1 MFVINGC
8 PKSGTHALMA
18 LLDTMGLKRVPGTIL
33 PLDDNVYVYG
43 NDYLS
48 SMQIIP
54 DNCYILGHVADSHA
68 HFLNGF
74 RVITVFRDPRN
85 VLVSYCRHQKRNGVD
100 VTIRQALEDFWDFP
114 FIEVYRS
121 YLGWFGKSMVVR
133 YEDMPD
139 FVIGNGDGIYQGHEQ
154 DWNTRTGSPS
164 SWQEVWTK
172 EDEASWIEAG
182 GPELLVEAGY

>member
-1 MFVINGC
+1 
-8 PKSGTHALMA
+8 MA
-18 LLDTMGLKRVPGTIL
+18 LLDTMGLKRYPGTL
-33 PLDDNVYVYG
+33 QTTSDFCYVEDMPMG
-43 NDYLS
+43 TIDVIRS
-48 SMQIIP
+48 AP

-68 HFLNGF
+68 HFLHGF

-85 VLVSYCRHQKRNGVD
+85 VLMSYCRHQKRNGID

-133 YEDMPD
+133 YEAMPD
-139 FVIGNGDGIYQGHEQ
+139 FVVGNGNGIYQGHEQ

-164 SWQEVWTK
+164 SWQEVWTE
-172 EDEASWIEAG
+172 EDEAVWIEYG
-182 GPELLVEAGY
+182 GPKLLVEAGY